1 MATATGVYEPVSV
14 AIDSDENMYIGEGMP
29 IGIRRVDSLTNV
41 VDKVITGLP
50 ADQSAS
56 LAAPGPLWV
65 AVGKHGT
72 LFYSEPSRNRISQ
85 VNLPEGDVQYIAG
98 SEVCQFGGDGGPASG
113 ALLCYPEALSVS
125 EDKAPTSRTRVII
138 GYDDLT

>member
-50 ADQSAS
+50 GDQSAS

-65 AVGKHGT
+65 AVGKHGLFSIPNPAVIGSPRLICLKAMFST
-72 LFYSEPSRNRISQ
+72 LPAVKFA
-85 VNLPEGDVQYIAG
+85 NLAEMVGPRPEHCCVIRR
-98 SEVCQFGGDGGPASG
+98 
-113 ALLCYPEALSVS
+113 LS
-125 EDKAPTSRTRVII
+125 
-138 GYDDLT
+138 L